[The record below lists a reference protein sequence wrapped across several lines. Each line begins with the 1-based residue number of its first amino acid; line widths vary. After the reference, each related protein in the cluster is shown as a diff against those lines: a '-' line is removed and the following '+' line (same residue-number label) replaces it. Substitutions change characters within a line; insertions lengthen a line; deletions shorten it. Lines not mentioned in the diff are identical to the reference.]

1 MRGRKPV
8 ADADQR
14 PTVTAVDIALEPD
27 QTMVRRAYADNVMM
41 LQSFPAGFSLD
52 ETHRAHISIF
62 TGIVPTAALPKVHTL
77 AAEVLASQP
86 YASWPLTAVAYD
98 YIPLGRLGLA
108 GIAIDPSPELQRLR
122 RALAEAVA
130 PLTVRPALC
139 ASAAAC
145 DIHPAL
151 IDHIARAP
159 TDETFSP
166 HVTIGVSTTAFLDA
180 LVAAPFD
187 VFSFSLASASVHQR
201 GDSGAA
207 DRRLHALP
215 ANSA

>member
-1 MRGRKPV
+1 M

-14 PTVTAVDIALEPD
+14 PQATAIDIALEPD
-27 QTMVRRAYADNVMM
+27 QAMVRRAYADNAM
-41 LQSFPAGFSLD
+41 LLRSFPAGFSLD

-62 TGIVPTAALPKVHTL
+62 AGLVPTAALPKVHTL

-86 YASWPLTAVAYD
+86 YASWPLTALAYD
-98 YIPLGRLGLA
+98 YVPVGPLGLA
-108 GIAIDPSPELQRLR
+108 GLVIDPAPELLRLR

-130 PLTVRPALC
+130 PLTVRPATMASLC

-151 IDHIARAP
+151 IEHIARAP

-180 LVAAPFD
+180 LLAAPFD